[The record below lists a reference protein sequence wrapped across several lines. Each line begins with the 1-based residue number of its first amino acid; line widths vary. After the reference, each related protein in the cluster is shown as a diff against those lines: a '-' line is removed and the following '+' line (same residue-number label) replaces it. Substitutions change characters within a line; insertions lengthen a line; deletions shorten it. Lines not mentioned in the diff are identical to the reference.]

1 MTDPLLEVR
10 GIDAG
15 YGHVPVLHD
24 VSIVVPRGSMVAVL
38 GRNGAGKSTLL
49 KAISGLLAP
58 TAGEVLLDGR
68 PINGRGAVA
77 IAHAGLQHV
86 VEGHRVFGTH
96 TVRENL
102 DVAVYRTGIGE
113 AEQARRR
120 ERVLELFPDLT
131 SRMRD
136 QAAMLSG
143 GQQQMLAI
151 GQALMREPE
160 VLLVDEPSLGL
171 APIVV
176 VGVFDA
182 LRRLRDDGMTI
193 VLVEQV
199 VNRTLAIVDHGYML
213 QQGRV
218 AVEGSA
224 EQLQGTA
231 VLQEAYLGVS
241 NAPDGG
247 GATAAN
253 GPAPTG

>member
-24 VSIVVPRGSMVAVL
+24 VSIVVPRGKMVAVL

-49 KAISGLLAP
+49 KAISGLLTP
-58 TAGEVLLDGR
+58 TAGEVLLDGE
-68 PINGRGAVA
+68 PIAGRGAVA

-102 DVAVYRTGIGE
+102 DVAVYRTGIDE

-120 ERVLELFPDLT
+120 ERVLDLFPDLT
-131 SRMRD
+131 SRMKD

-176 VGVFDA
+176 GGVFDA

-199 VNRTLAIVDHGYML
+199 VNRTLSIVDHGYML

-224 EQLQGTA
+224 DQLRGTA
-231 VLQEAYLGVS
+231 ALQEAYLGVT

-247 GATAAN
+247 PATAAN
-253 GPAPTG
+253 GPATTG

>member
-1 MTDPLLEVR
+1 MSDPLLEVR
-10 GIDAG
+10 SIDAG

-24 VSIVVPRGSMVAVL
+24 VSIAVPRGQMVAVL

-49 KAISGLLAP
+49 KAISGLLTP
-58 TAGEVLLDGR
+58 SAGEVRLGGERID
-68 PINGRGAVA
+68 GRGAVA

-96 TVRENL
+96 TVAENL
-102 DVAVYRTGIGE
+102 DVAVYRMGIDA

-131 SRMRD
+131 SRTKD

-151 GQALMREPE
+151 AQALMREPD

-176 VGVFDA
+176 GSVFAA
-182 LRRLRDDGMTI
+182 LGRLRDEGVTI

-199 VNRTLAIVDHGYML
+199 VNRTLGIVDYGYML

-218 AVEGSA
+218 AAEGTPDELRA
-224 EQLQGTA
+224 TA
-231 VLQEAYLGVS
+231 ALQEAYMGVS
-241 NAPDGG
+241 HAPGAPDGG
-247 GATAAN
+247 PATASESA
-253 GPAPTG
+253 

>member
-24 VSIVVPRGSMVAVL
+24 VSIVVPRGKMVAVL

-49 KAISGLLAP
+49 KAISGLLTP
-58 TAGEVLLDGR
+58 TAGEVLLDGA
-68 PINGRGAVA
+68 PIGGRGAVA

-102 DVAVYRTGIGE
+102 DVAVYRTGIDE

-131 SRMRD
+131 SRMKD

-176 VGVFDA
+176 GGVFDA

-199 VNRTLAIVDHGYML
+199 VNRTLGIVDHGYML

-224 EQLQGTA
+224 EELRGTA
-231 VLQEAYLGVS
+231 ALQEAYLGVS
-241 NAPDGG
+241 QAPSTPADP
-247 GATAAN
+247 
-253 GPAPTG
+253 PAPGSAPAG